1 MSKEQWTA
9 VDQYIVDRL
18 IPADPAL
25 EAALEASAA
34 AELPDIQVTANQGK
48 LLWLLAAT
56 LGAKSIL
63 EIGSLG
69 AYSTIWMARALPR
82 DGRLVTLEADPK
94 HFAVASANIA
104 QAGLS
109 NIVEIRLGAAL
120 ESLPQL
126 AAENR
131 GPFDLTF
138 IDADKEHTA
147 DYFEWA
153 VRLSRPGSLI
163 IVDNVIRKG
172 AIVEANSIDPSV
184 RGVQKFFNLAS
195 RDVRVS
201 VTAVQTVGA
210 KGYDGMAIAR
220 VV

>member
-1 MSKEQWTA
+1 MTQEQWTA
-9 VDQYIVDRL
+9 VDQYIADRL
-18 IPADPAL
+18 IPVDPAL
-25 EAALEASAA
+25 QAALDASALA
-34 AELPDIQVTANQGK
+34 NLPDIQVTPNQGK

-56 LGAKSIL
+56 LGAKNIL
-63 EIGSLG
+63 EIGTLG
-69 AYSTIWMARALPR
+69 AYSTIWLARALRP
-82 DGRLVTLEADPK
+82 DGRLITLEADPK

-109 NIVEIRLGAAL
+109 HVVEIRLGTAL
-120 ESLPQL
+120 DTLPQL

-138 IDADKEHTA
+138 IDADKEQTA

-172 AIVEANSIDPSV
+172 AILDANSIDPSV
-184 RGVQKFFNLAS
+184 RGVQNFFDLAS
-195 RDVRVS
+195 HDPRVS

-220 VV
+220 VA